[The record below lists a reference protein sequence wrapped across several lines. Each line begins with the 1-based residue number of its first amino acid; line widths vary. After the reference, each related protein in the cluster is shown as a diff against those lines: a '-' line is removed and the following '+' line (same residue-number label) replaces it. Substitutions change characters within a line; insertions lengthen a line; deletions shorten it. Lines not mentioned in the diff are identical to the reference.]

1 MTFTIPV
8 PEPIMSPRINRN
20 WYWSLFPL
28 TDSEIQKG
36 LATAKLTKNR
46 TEWLKAANGA
56 EILSDVYNAN

>member
-1 MTFTIPV
+1 
-8 PEPIMSPRINRN
+8 MSPCINRN
-20 WYWSLFPL
+20 WYWSLFPI

-56 EILSDVYNAN
+56 EILSDVQCQSDSYGSCSGQF